1 MTIFVRHVGFLVVG
15 KPIPRPVK
23 SGIEGLQ
30 TKSLNDFLKNLKPE
44 EKTHLINAINE
55 SEGLPW
61 GDKVYGKGSLPAESL
76 KKLVIP
82 IIQNGS
88 IPENLDFNK
97 IISQIGTPTQ
107 DYFED
112 NLFYLIQDMGMQGL
126 EETKY

>member
-1 MTIFVRHVGFLVVG
+1 MTIYVRHVGLLMVG
-15 KPIPRPVK
+15 KPISRPVK

-30 TKSLNDFLKNLKPE
+30 TKSLNDFLKNLKSE

-82 IIQNGS
+82 IIQNGL

-97 IISQIGTPTQ
+97 IINQIGTPTQ

-112 NLFYLIQDMGMQGL
+112 NLFYLIQELGVRELDR
-126 EETKY
+126 KS